1 MPVPTGA
8 KVPRP
13 LAWGYEASI
22 NDGVTDLLLRMATA
36 PGREFSITTAPLAAQ
51 QINTAQVPEEFRAEF
66 GQSYGRSDFSGG
78 QGLDQA
84 HQRNTGPN
92 DFRRFFDSK
101 GVNVFRYAGEKGE
114 QYKIELLHQT
124 TLTRSDTATNQVLVS
139 GNNIIYVGDGNKVQQ
154 STDNGA
160 NFTELS
166 PDSSNPSRTVQDM
179 IIYGG
184 DLYVAMSDGTDG
196 TIRKYDVSTTTWS
209 DYNTVSKNY
218 TRVFTAKD
226 FIFGVDGTTGNLL
239 NVSSGSGAPA
249 IVKDLPDNT
258 SWVGLTDAGAVIL
271 AAASNGYVYSI
282 KDDSGLTI
290 KGQTFFEGE
299 ELTDIIESNGII
311 FVGAKQKNQQTN
323 GFIGRLYMAELA
335 VSDNLYVI
343 TGKQVMK
350 EWGDEDT
357 TVDRGPMKFMKT
369 REQIFMGVIE
379 DANETHLWSVYLP
392 TLGMA
397 RDLYYS
403 SASKEVQGL
412 CVANDIIFFSLKD
425 IGVVKEDVGN
435 YVTEGYIILPAAD
448 FYTASAKQWIGARVY
463 TNQMSGGSEVQTFFS
478 KELEDLTNP
487 SSSNFTTIENVQI
500 DGTGEEVPLVNVI
513 SRWLVPKIVIRSG
526 ASQSFS
532 PYVYSYS
539 LRAFPEPEDVIVKIP
554 VNVSDRIERPG
565 KAPKNIPGIG
575 KKIFDQIQRLEGKS
589 VTLDVF
595 KPEETI
601 RGIVENVT
609 LPVSEISKQGSTMIF
624 CFLTIRGQLEVTDTS
639 QVTSLGALGVG
650 TLGVYQFGT

>member
-1 MPVPTGA
+1 MPVPTSSSVA
-8 KVPRP
+8 RP
-13 LAWGYEASI
+13 LAWGYEAAI
-22 NDGVTDLLLRMATA
+22 NDGVTDLLLRMAVA

-84 HQRNTGPN
+84 HQRNNRTN

-101 GVNVFRYAGEKGE
+101 GVNVFKYAGEKGD
-114 QYKIELLHQT
+114 QYKLELLHDT
-124 TLTRSDTATNQVLVS
+124 TLVRSDNATNQVLVS
-139 GNNIIYVGDGNKVQQ
+139 GNNTLYVGDGNKVHQ
-154 STDNGA
+154 SVDNGA
-160 NFTELS
+160 NFTELT
-166 PDSSNPSRTVQDM
+166 PDSSNASRTVRDM
-179 IIYGG
+179 VIYGG

-209 DYNTVSKNY
+209 DFNTNSKNY
-218 TRVFTAKD
+218 TGVFTAKD

-239 NVSSGSGAPA
+239 NVSAGSGAPA
-249 IVKDLPDNT
+249 VVKDLPDNT

-299 ELTDIIESNGII
+299 ELTGLIESNGII
-311 FVGAKQKNQQTN
+311 FVGSKQKNQQTN
-323 GFIGRLYMAELA
+323 GFIGRLYMSELS
-335 VSDNLYVI
+335 VSDNLYVL
-343 TGKQVMK
+343 TNKQVMK
-350 EWGDEDT
+350 EWGDENT
-357 TVDRGPMKFMKT
+357 TVDMGPVSFFKT

-379 DANETHLWSVYLP
+379 DANETHLWSVFLP

-397 RDLYYS
+397 RDIYYA
-403 SASKEVQGL
+403 SASKDVQGI
-412 CVANDIIFFSLKD
+412 CVANDILFFSLKD
-425 IGVVKEDVGN
+425 IGVVKEDTSKFVS
-435 YVTEGYIILPAAD
+435 EGYVILPAAD
-448 FYTASAKQWIGARVY
+448 FYTASAKQWIGSRVY
-463 TNQMSGGSEVQTFFS
+463 TNAMVGGSEVQTLFS
-478 KELEDLTNP
+478 TELEDLTNP
-487 SSSNFTTIENVQI
+487 SSSDFTTIENVQVAG
-500 DGTGEEVPLVNVI
+500 DGDEEPMVNVV
-513 SRWLVPKIVIRSG
+513 SRWLVPKLVIRSG
-526 ASQSFS
+526 STNTYS

-554 VNVSDRIERPG
+554 INVSDRIERPG
-565 KAPKNIPGIG
+565 KTAKNIPGIG

-589 VTLDVF
+589 ITLEVF

-624 CFLTIRGQLEVTDTS
+624 CFLTVRGQIQISGTTD
-639 QVTSLGALGVG
+639 VTSLGSLGVG
-650 TLGVYQFGT
+650 TLGIYQFGT

>member
-1 MPVPTGA
+1 
-8 KVPRP
+8 
-13 LAWGYEASI
+13 
-22 NDGVTDLLLRMATA
+22 
-36 PGREFSITTAPLAAQ
+36 
-51 QINTAQVPEEFRAEF
+51 
-66 GQSYGRSDFSGG
+66 
-78 QGLDQA
+78 
-84 HQRNTGPN
+84 
-92 DFRRFFDSK
+92 
-101 GVNVFRYAGEKGE
+101 
-114 QYKIELLHQT
+114 
-124 TLTRSDTATNQVLVS
+124 
-139 GNNIIYVGDGNKVQQ
+139 
-154 STDNGA
+154 
-160 NFTELS
+160 
-166 PDSSNPSRTVQDM
+166 
-179 IIYGG
+179 
-184 DLYVAMSDGTDG
+184 
-196 TIRKYDVSTTTWS
+196 
-209 DYNTVSKNY
+209 
-218 TRVFTAKD
+218 
-226 FIFGVDGTTGNLL
+226 
-239 NVSSGSGAPA
+239 
-249 IVKDLPDNT
+249 
-258 SWVGLTDAGAVIL
+258 
-271 AAASNGYVYSI
+271 
-282 KDDSGLTI
+282 
-290 KGQTFFEGE
+290 
-299 ELTDIIESNGII
+299 
-311 FVGAKQKNQQTN
+311 
-323 GFIGRLYMAELA
+323 MAELA

-350 EWGDEDT
+350 EWGDENT

-412 CVANDIIFFSLKD
+412 CVANDILFFSLKD

-463 TNQMSGGSEVQTFFS
+463 TNQMSGGAEVQTLFS
-478 KELEDLTNP
+478 KELEDLSNP
-487 SSSNFTTIENVQI
+487 SSSNYTTIENVQI

-526 ASQSFS
+526 GSQTFS

-565 KAPKNIPGIG
+565 KSPKNIPGIG

-595 KPEETI
+595 KPEETV

-624 CFLTIRGQLEVTDTS
+624 CFLTIRGQIEVTDTS

>member
-22 NDGVTDLLLRMATA
+22 SDGVTDLLLRMATA

-124 TLTRSDTATNQVLVS
+124 TLARSDAATNQVLVS

-463 TNQMSGGSEVQTFFS
+463 TNQMSGGAEVQTLFS
-478 KELEDLTNP
+478 KELEDLVNP
-487 SSSNFTTIENVQI
+487 SSSNYTTIENVQI
-500 DGTGEEVPLVNVI
+500 DGTGEEVPLVNVV

-526 ASQSFS
+526 ASQTFS

-565 KAPKNIPGIG
+565 KSPKNIPGIG

-595 KPEETI
+595 KPEETV

-624 CFLTIRGQLEVTDTS
+624 CFLTIRGQIEVADTS
-639 QVTSLGALGVG
+639 EVTSLGALGVG

>member
-22 NDGVTDLLLRMATA
+22 SDGVTDLLLRMATA

-124 TLTRSDTATNQVLVS
+124 TLARSDAATNQVLVS

-160 NFTELS
+160 NFTELT
-166 PDSSNPSRTVQDM
+166 PDSSNASRTVQDM

-249 IVKDLPDNT
+249 IVRPE
-258 SWVGLTDAGAVIL
+258 S
-271 AAASNGYVYSI
+271 S
-282 KDDSGLTI
+282 
-290 KGQTFFEGE
+290 F
-299 ELTDIIESNGII
+299 IE
-311 FVGAKQKNQQTN
+311 
-323 GFIGRLYMAELA
+323 
-335 VSDNLYVI
+335 
-343 TGKQVMK
+343 
-350 EWGDEDT
+350 
-357 TVDRGPMKFMKT
+357 
-369 REQIFMGVIE
+369 
-379 DANETHLWSVYLP
+379 
-392 TLGMA
+392 
-397 RDLYYS
+397 
-403 SASKEVQGL
+403 
-412 CVANDIIFFSLKD
+412 
-425 IGVVKEDVGN
+425 
-435 YVTEGYIILPAAD
+435 
-448 FYTASAKQWIGARVY
+448 YT
-463 TNQMSGGSEVQTFFS
+463 
-478 KELEDLTNP
+478 
-487 SSSNFTTIENVQI
+487 
-500 DGTGEEVPLVNVI
+500 
-513 SRWLVPKIVIRSG
+513 
-526 ASQSFS
+526 
-532 PYVYSYS
+532 
-539 LRAFPEPEDVIVKIP
+539 
-554 VNVSDRIERPG
+554 
-565 KAPKNIPGIG
+565 
-575 KKIFDQIQRLEGKS
+575 
-589 VTLDVF
+589 
-595 KPEETI
+595 
-601 RGIVENVT
+601 
-609 LPVSEISKQGSTMIF
+609 
-624 CFLTIRGQLEVTDTS
+624 
-639 QVTSLGALGVG
+639 
-650 TLGVYQFGT
+650 